1 MCAGRPSPLLPGLTS
16 SASDMREAAEKVF
29 KLKASQKETQ
39 AGLGKI
45 LTVFSNK
52 GGNGVTTVVAN
63 LADAM
68 TRYHGKKTR
77 VGDLGLPH
85 GDLSMFFNVSPTYSI
100 LDLAKTAAK

>member
-1 MCAGRPSPLLPGLTS
+1 MMDRITCLIVESDPEAVRQIDNLCREPRGAAPTLRARRAGANVSLQKPVKEI
-16 SASDMREAAEKVF
+16 DMRAAAEKVF

-63 LADAM
+63 L
-68 TRYHGKKTR
+68 
-77 VGDLGLPH
+77 P
-85 GDLSMFFNVSPTYSI
+85 
-100 LDLAKTAAK
+100 